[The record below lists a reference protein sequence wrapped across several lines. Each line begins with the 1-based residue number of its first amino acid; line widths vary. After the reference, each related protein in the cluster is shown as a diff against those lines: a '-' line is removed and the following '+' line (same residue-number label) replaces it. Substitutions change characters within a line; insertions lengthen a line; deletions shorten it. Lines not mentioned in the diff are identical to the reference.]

1 MLVARYKQQSG
12 ERRKR
17 TVDYT
22 NILATGVT
30 ISSVTSSVAP
40 TTSPVLTVSSITVAS
55 SGKSYSYFVSG
66 GLTDNDYLIE
76 FFVTLSDT
84 QIREDEVEVTI
95 EDLEY

>member
-1 MLVARYKQQSG
+1 MLVARYNQQSG

-40 TTSPVLTVSSITVAS
+40 TTSPVLTVGTITVAAG
-55 SGKSYSYFVSG
+55 GKSYSYFVSG